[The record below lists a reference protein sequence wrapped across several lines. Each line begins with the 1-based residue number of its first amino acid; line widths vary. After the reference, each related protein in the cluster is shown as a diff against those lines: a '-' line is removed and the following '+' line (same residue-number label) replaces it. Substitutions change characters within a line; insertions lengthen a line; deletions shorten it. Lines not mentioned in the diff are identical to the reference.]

1 MSFKFDMKDFS
12 KKLNKRLERNKVK
25 KIITEST
32 LLVADTAKRSI
43 QAGGK
48 GIEYQKYN
56 PRRTHRA
63 SAEGDPPATDTGF
76 LVKNITMEIKTE
88 KNAVIGQ
95 IRSSAPY
102 SKHLEFGTVNIMP
115 RPFMQPALE
124 KNKAKIKRKFNQG
137 ILDK

>member
-1 MSFKFDMKDFS
+1 
-12 KKLNKRLERNKVK
+12 
-25 KIITEST
+25 
-32 LLVADTAKRSI
+32 
-43 QAGGK
+43 
-48 GIEYQKYN
+48 
-56 PRRTHRA
+56 
-63 SAEGDPPATDTGF
+63 
-76 LVKNITMEIKTE
+76 MEIKTE